1 MSRTLDDLLDLTA
14 DALRR
19 GDLAAL
25 PDLTQ
30 AILAQADTPPR
41 DQATADRLRA
51 KADRN
56 TRLLQAA
63 GRGVRAARTRL
74 GDITT
79 GPVLT
84 TYDAHGRRESL
95 AASDPIPA
103 RRV

>member
-41 DQATADRLRA
+41 DQATADRLRG
-51 KADRN
+51 
-56 TRLLQAA
+56 AA
-63 GRGVRAARTRL
+63 C
-74 GDITT
+74 
-79 GPVLT
+79 GPR
-84 TYDAHGRRESL
+84 AHGWATSRQG
-95 AASDPIPA
+95 PC
-103 RRV
+103 